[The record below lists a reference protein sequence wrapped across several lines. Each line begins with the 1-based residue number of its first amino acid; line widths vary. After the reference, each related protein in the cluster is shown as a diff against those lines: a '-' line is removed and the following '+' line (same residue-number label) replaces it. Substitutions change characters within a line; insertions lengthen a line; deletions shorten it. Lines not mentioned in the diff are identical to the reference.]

1 MIALRLPSLFTLLP
15 AAVLFLFVWCAYGVS
30 YRVVE
35 QKILYN
41 GRLGV
46 SLTSVVKAGN
56 GDLLALFNSGKDAWP
71 GSTACL
77 MRSTDGGKT
86 WSQPRTLIAP
96 VRRGGAIHTNVGL
109 TLLRNGDLI
118 LPFGD
123 FKIRDESQG
132 FPQPRHGGHE
142 LGTTNVLISRDHGHT
157 WSDWIPASAGLP
169 WSAPHG
175 QLVEMP
181 DGRILLP
188 LWMSEK
194 ATGPKDF
201 GKDAFAG
208 YVISRDGGMTW
219 TGFRKIGPFGEI
231 SLVLLADGRTLLGC
245 LKQHPSR
252 ETHIIRST
260 DGGRTWTEPR
270 KAGFQGKNAVL
281 ALSPSGIPLLLC
293 SPVREGESR
302 PGYIYYSLDQGE
314 TWREGVRLIE
324 PIQPKYPMA
333 YGVSA
338 ANLDGRRMFLTF
350 FATDPRKPERGDSPW
365 TTTTTYLGGNIVEEL
380 P

>member
-1 MIALRLPSLFTLLP
+1 MRKYGLLP
-15 AAVLFLFVWCAYGVS
+15 AAISVVLSPHLGAVS
-30 YRVVE
+30 YRVTHKEV
-35 QKILYN
+35 IYN
-41 GRLGV
+41 GAIGV
-46 SLTSVVKAGN
+46 SLTSVVKAAN

-71 GSTACL
+71 GSAAYL
-77 MRSTDGGKT
+77 MRSTDDGQT
-86 WSQPRTLIAP
+86 WTGPRKLIAP
-96 VRRGGAIHTNVGL
+96 VRQGGAIHTNVGL
-109 TLLRNGDLI
+109 TRLKNGTLV

-123 FKIRDESQG
+123 FRIRGESRG

-142 LGTTNVLISRDHGHT
+142 FGTTAVLISRDHGHT
-157 WSDWIPASAGLP
+157 WSDWIPANAGLP

-175 QLVEMP
+175 QLVEMR

-194 ATGPKDF
+194 PTGPQDF

-208 YVISRDGGMTW
+208 YVTSRDGGLTW
-219 TGFRKIGPFGEI
+219 KQFQKIGPFGEI
-231 SLVLLADGRTLLGC
+231 SLVLLPDGETLLGA

-252 ETHIIRST
+252 ETHVIRSS
-260 DGGRTWTEPR
+260 DGGRTWTPPR
-270 KAGFQGKNAVL
+270 RVGFQGKNAVL
-281 ALSPSGIPLLLC
+281 VLSPSGIPLLLC

-302 PGYIYYSLDQGE
+302 PGYIYYSPDRGE
-314 TWREGVRLIE
+314 TWLEGARLVE
-324 PIQPKYPMA
+324 PIPPRYPMA

-338 ANLDGRRMFLTF
+338 ANLDERRMLLTF
-350 FATDPRKPERGDSPW
+350 FAIDPRKPEKGGSPW